1 MVNYAACYPGQG
13 AQKQNMALDLHAKS
27 ARVRQLFALA
37 SDVTGTDVYKLLA
50 ESDEQTLQLTENA
63 QLAITVADRSAAVLL
78 QENGISF
85 ACHAGSSLGELS
97 AYAGAGVITDAD
109 LFQIVK
115 RRGTLMAWASD
126 HSVKTNGEL
135 GMAAVV
141 GIGFD
146 QVSQV
151 LQAAG
156 AEGVFCSNDNAPT
169 QVVIAGTA
177 EKIARYTESL
187 KAAGARRVISLR
199 VSGPFHTPF
208 MATVEKEFADYL
220 SNFTFSDPVSPLYL
234 NVTGA
239 MAENGE
245 QIRSCCIQQ
254 LSTTVRWTRI
264 MQSMVEQQHITH
276 ALEVGPGTALSGLW
290 KSSGHAV
297 TCNSV
302 GTYDDI
308 QAFLEARS

>member
-1 MVNYAACYPGQG
+1 MVTYAACYPGQG
-13 AQKQNMALDLHAKS
+13 AQRQKMALDLHAHS
-27 ARVRQLFALA
+27 ARVRDLFVLA
-37 SDVTGTDVYKLLA
+37 SDATGVDVYRLLD
-50 ESDEQTLQLTENA
+50 ESDEQTLQQTENA
-63 QLAITVADRSAAVLL
+63 QLAITVANRSAAVLL
-78 QENGISF
+78 EESGIKF

-97 AYAGAGVITDAD
+97 AYAGSRVIADAD
-109 LFQIVK
+109 LFRIVHK
-115 RRGTLMAWASD
+115 RGVLMAWASE

-151 LQAAG
+151 LHAAG

-177 EKIARYTESL
+177 AEIARHSDSL
-187 KAAGARRVISLR
+187 KAAGARRIISLR

-208 MATVEKEFADYL
+208 MATVEQEFTDFL
-220 SNFTFSDPVSPLYL
+220 SQFTFSDPAVPLYL

-239 MAENGE
+239 LASSGDEV
-245 QIRSCCIQQ
+245 RSCCIKQ

-264 MQSMVEQQHITH
+264 MQSMVAQQQITH

-290 KSSGHAV
+290 KSGGHAV
-297 TCNSV
+297 SCKSV
-302 GTYDDI
+302 GTYNDI
-308 QAFLEARS
+308 QALLEEMA

>member
-1 MVNYAACYPGQG
+1 MVSYAACYPGQG
-13 AQKQNMALDLHAKS
+13 AQRQKMALDLYAHS
-27 ARVRQLFALA
+27 ARVRDLFALA
-37 SDVTGTDVYKLLA
+37 SDVTDVDVHRLLD

-63 QLAITVADRSAAVLL
+63 QLAITVANRSAAVLL
-78 QENGISF
+78 EEHGVTFS
-85 ACHAGSSLGELS
+85 CHAGSSLGELS
-97 AYAGAGVITDAD
+97 AYAGSGVISDAD
-109 LFQIVK
+109 LFRIVRK
-115 RRGTLMAWASD
+115 RGILMAWASE

-177 EKIARYTESL
+177 SEIARHTESL
-187 KAAGARRVISLR
+187 KAAGARRIISLR

-208 MATVEKEFADYL
+208 MATVEHEFADYL
-220 SNFTFSDPVSPLYL
+220 SQFTFSDPVVPLYL

-239 MAENGE
+239 LASSGDEV
-245 QIRSCCIQQ
+245 RSCCIKQ

-264 MQSMVEQQHITH
+264 MQSMVEQQHVTH

-290 KSSGHAV
+290 KSSGHDV
-297 TCNSV
+297 VCKSV

-308 QAFLEARS
+308 SSLLEERA